1 MTQSLPAKLSFA
13 AFAHGLLGIKGL
25 FVLAF
30 VGFLV
35 GLAMSL
41 LQILT
46 SIQDSAFSAVPRL
59 LAFLAAFIIAMPWM
73 LNKMTSYAVLILGDL
88 SRYGR

>member
-1 MTQSLPAKLSFA
+1 MTPEFVIQILRHCLMTAFWLA
-13 AFAHGLLGIKGL
+13 APLLL
-25 FVLAF
+25 
-30 VGFLV
+30 VGFLA
-35 GLAMSL
+35 GIGMSL
-41 LQILT
+41 IQILT

-73 LNKMTSYAVLILGDL
+73 LQKMTAYAVLILGDL

>member
-1 MTQSLPAKLSFA
+1 MTEEFA
-13 AFAHGLLGIKGL
+13 IQVVREALQTAVMIAAPLLI
-25 FVLAF
+25 
-30 VGFLV
+30 VGFVV
-35 GLAMSL
+35 GIVMSL

-59 LAFLAAFIIAMPWM
+59 AAFFVAFVISMPWM
-73 LNKMTSYAVLILGDL
+73 LQRMMVYTTHLFGDL

>member
-1 MTQSLPAKLSFA
+1 MSQEFAVQIIRHALETALMLSA
-13 AFAHGLLGIKGL
+13 PLLI
-25 FVLAF
+25 
-30 VGFLV
+30 VGFIV
-35 GLAMSL
+35 GIAMSL

-59 LAFLAAFIIAMPWM
+59 AAFLAAFLIALPWM
-73 LNKMTSYAVLILGDL
+73 LQRMLVYTTNLLGDL